1 VGPVVNGFNGLQDGQ
16 ILSGK
21 VVIEAVVAGNNID
34 RVVFQLD
41 GPQSKRYT
49 DRSAPYF
56 FRGDSNGVPN
66 RWNTTR
72 FPDGDYIMTA
82 TATDTAGQSGV
93 LSVHFRIANN
103 AQPQP
108 TSTAAPEPTATTMP
122 ALSGPVVTGFNG
134 VQEGQTIN
142 GTVGIEAVPLTRQA
156 QMAREQGYANGTM
169 DPASLVVA
177 VASLFART
185 GNCSGQYQL
194 FDGARR
200 YDLALAQGGYA
211 DLTEMPNSY
220 YAGSATECT
229 ATPQL
234 VAGFQQS
241 ALNANLYP
249 QSAKLWM
256 APAIAGFPTVP
267 VRILARSAFGDMT
280 LELVKVTQ

>member
-1 VGPVVNGFNGLQDGQ
+1 MRARFW
-16 ILSGK
+16 
-21 VVIEAVVAGNNID
+21 VAGLALASLLAGLAPAAAEANQANLSYVGYLAGAPVLNLEASIT
-34 RVVFQLD
+34 VPAGTKPGD
-41 GPQSKRYT
+41 GAYFISTDIATLGNLALLYPFTQRLQANGALTGGTANPSQYQSTMRILNRQESVILTY
-49 DRSAPYF
+49 AP
-56 FRGDSNGVPN
+56 
-66 RWNTTR
+66 
-72 FPDGDYIMTA
+72 
-82 TATDTAGQSGV
+82 
-93 LSVHFRIANN
+93 
-103 AQPQP
+103 
-108 TSTAAPEPTATTMP
+108 
-122 ALSGPVVTGFNG
+122 
-134 VQEGQTIN
+134 N
-142 GTVGIEAVPLTRQA
+142 GTVGIEAMPLTRQA

-177 VASLFART
+177 VASVFART
-185 GNCSGQYQL
+185 GSCEGQYQL

-200 YDLALAQGGYA
+200 YDLTLSQGGYT
-211 DLTEMPNSY
+211 DLVEMPTSY
-220 YAGSATECT
+220 YAGSATECI

>member
-1 VGPVVNGFNGLQDGQ
+1 MKARFWYRAAGLLVGGLLAGLAPAAAANQAQLSYVGYLAGAPVLSLEASITVPAGTKPADGAYFVSADIATMGNLALLYPFQQTVQANGALK
-16 ILSGK
+16 SGK
-21 VVIEAVVAGNNID
+21 A
-34 RVVFQLD
+34 RPSQY
-41 GPQSKRYT
+41 QSKIRIFSRQESVILTY
-49 DRSAPYF
+49 AP
-56 FRGDSNGVPN
+56 S
-66 RWNTTR
+66 
-72 FPDGDYIMTA
+72 
-82 TATDTAGQSGV
+82 
-93 LSVHFRIANN
+93 
-103 AQPQP
+103 
-108 TSTAAPEPTATTMP
+108 
-122 ALSGPVVTGFNG
+122 
-134 VQEGQTIN
+134 

-156 QMAREQGYANGTM
+156 QRAKEQGYANGTM

-177 VASLFART
+177 VANLFART
-185 GNCSGQYQL
+185 GSCSGQYQL

-200 YDLALAQGGYA
+200 YDLSLTQGGYT
-211 DLTEMPNSY
+211 DLVEMPNSY

-249 QSAKLWM
+249 QSARLWM

>member
-1 VGPVVNGFNGLQDGQ
+1 MKARLWYRAAGVTIAVLLVGLAPAAAAANQAQ
-16 ILSGK
+16 LSYVGYL
-21 VVIEAVVAGNNID
+21 AG
-34 RVVFQLD
+34 
-41 GPQSKRYT
+41 
-49 DRSAPYF
+49 AP
-56 FRGDSNGVPN
+56 
-66 RWNTTR
+66 
-72 FPDGDYIMTA
+72 
-82 TATDTAGQSGV
+82 V
-93 LSVHFRIANN
+93 LSLEANITVPAGTKPGDGAYFISADVATLGNLALLYPFTQTLQANGSLKGGKASPSQYQSTMRIFSR
-103 AQPQP
+103 QESVVL
-108 TSTAAPEPTATTMP
+108 TYAP
-122 ALSGPVVTGFNG
+122 NG
-134 VQEGQTIN
+134 A
-142 GTVGIEAVPLTRQA
+142 VGIEAVPLTRQA

-185 GNCSGQYQL
+185 GSCDGQYQL

-200 YDLALAQGGYA
+200 YDLTLSQGGDT
-211 DLTEMPNSY
+211 DLTQMPTSY

-267 VRILARSAFGDMT
+267 VRILAQSAFGDMT
-280 LELVKVTQ
+280 LELVKVTR

>member
-1 VGPVVNGFNGLQDGQ
+1 MKARLWYRAADVTIAVLLAGLAPAAAAANQAQLSYVGYL
-16 ILSGK
+16 
-21 VVIEAVVAGNNID
+21 AG
-34 RVVFQLD
+34 
-41 GPQSKRYT
+41 
-49 DRSAPYF
+49 AP
-56 FRGDSNGVPN
+56 
-66 RWNTTR
+66 
-72 FPDGDYIMTA
+72 
-82 TATDTAGQSGV
+82 V
-93 LSVHFRIANN
+93 LSLEANITVPAGTKPGDGAYFISADVATLGNLALLYPFTQTLQANGSLKGGKASPSQYQSTMRIFSR
-103 AQPQP
+103 QESVVL
-108 TSTAAPEPTATTMP
+108 TYAP
-122 ALSGPVVTGFNG
+122 NG
-134 VQEGQTIN
+134 A
-142 GTVGIEAVPLTRQA
+142 VGIEAVPLTRQA

-185 GNCSGQYQL
+185 GSCDGQYQL

-200 YDLALAQGGYA
+200 YDLTLSQGGDT
-211 DLTEMPNSY
+211 DLTQMPTSY

-267 VRILARSAFGDMT
+267 VRILAQSAFGDMT
-280 LELVKVTQ
+280 LELVKVTR

>member
-1 VGPVVNGFNGLQDGQ
+1 
-16 ILSGK
+16 
-21 VVIEAVVAGNNID
+21 
-34 RVVFQLD
+34 
-41 GPQSKRYT
+41 
-49 DRSAPYF
+49 
-56 FRGDSNGVPN
+56 
-66 RWNTTR
+66 
-72 FPDGDYIMTA
+72 MTA
-82 TATDTAGQSGV
+82 KLWYRAAGLTVMGLLAGLAPAAATANQAQLSYVGYLAGAPV
-93 LSVHFRIANN
+93 LSLEASITVPAGAKPGDGAYFISADIATLGNLALLYPFTQTLQAN
-103 AQPQP
+103 GALKDGKANPSQYQ
-108 TSTAAPEPTATTMP
+108 STMRSFSRQESVILTYAP
-122 ALSGPVVTGFNG
+122 NG
-134 VQEGQTIN
+134 A
-142 GTVGIEAVPLTRQA
+142 VGIEAVPLTRQA
-156 QMAREQGYANGTM
+156 QMAKEQGYANGTM

-185 GNCSGQYQL
+185 GSCNGQYQL

-200 YDLALAQGGYA
+200 YDLTLAQGGYA
-211 DLTEMPNSY
+211 DLVEMPTSY

-256 APAIAGFPTVP
+256 APAIAGFATVP

>member
-1 VGPVVNGFNGLQDGQ
+1 MMARLWYRLAGVTIAGLLAGLAPAAAAANQAQLSYVGYLAGAPVLSLEANITVPAGAKPGDGAYFISADVATLGNLALLYPFTQTLQANGSLKGGKARPSQYQ
-16 ILSGK
+16 STMRILSRRES
-21 VVIEAVVAGNNID
+21 VV
-34 RVVFQLD
+34 LT
-41 GPQSKRYT
+41 Y
-49 DRSAPYF
+49 AP
-56 FRGDSNGVPN
+56 NG
-66 RWNTTR
+66 
-72 FPDGDYIMTA
+72 A
-82 TATDTAGQSGV
+82 
-93 LSVHFRIANN
+93 
-103 AQPQP
+103 
-108 TSTAAPEPTATTMP
+108 
-122 ALSGPVVTGFNG
+122 
-134 VQEGQTIN
+134 
-142 GTVGIEAVPLTRQA
+142 VGIEAVPLTRQV

-185 GNCSGQYQL
+185 GSCDGEYQL

-200 YDLALAQGGYA
+200 YDLTLSQGA
-211 DLTEMPNSY
+211 HTELTEMPASY
-220 YAGSATECT
+220 YAGSATECA

-267 VRILARSAFGDMT
+267 VRILAQSAFGNMT

>member
-1 VGPVVNGFNGLQDGQ
+1 MKATLWYRAAGLTIMGLLAGLAPRVAAANQAQLSYVGYL
-16 ILSGK
+16 
-21 VVIEAVVAGNNID
+21 AG
-34 RVVFQLD
+34 
-41 GPQSKRYT
+41 
-49 DRSAPYF
+49 AP
-56 FRGDSNGVPN
+56 
-66 RWNTTR
+66 
-72 FPDGDYIMTA
+72 
-82 TATDTAGQSGV
+82 V
-93 LSVHFRIANN
+93 LSLEATLTVPEGTKPANGGYFIS
-103 AQPQP
+103 A
-108 TSTAAPEPTATTMP
+108 EIATTGNL
-122 ALSGPVVTGFNG
+122 ALLYPFTQRLQANGAMTGGKASPSQYQSTMRIFSRQESVILTYAPNG
-134 VQEGQTIN
+134 S
-142 GTVGIEAVPLTRQA
+142 VGIEAVPLTRQA
-156 QMAREQGYANGTM
+156 QMAKEQGYANGTM

-185 GNCSGQYQL
+185 GSCAGQYQL

-211 DLTEMPNSY
+211 DLVEMPTSY

-249 QSAKLWM
+249 QSAKLWL

-280 LELVKVTQ
+280 LELVKVTR

>member
-1 VGPVVNGFNGLQDGQ
+1 MRARFW
-16 ILSGK
+16 
-21 VVIEAVVAGNNID
+21 VAGLALASLLAGLAPAAAEANQANLSYVGYLAGAPVLNLEASIT
-34 RVVFQLD
+34 VPAGTKPGD
-41 GPQSKRYT
+41 GAYVISTDIATLGNLALLYPFTQRLQANGALTGGTANPSQYQSTMRIL
-49 DRSAPYF
+49 
-56 FRGDSNGVPN
+56 N
-66 RWNTTR
+66 R
-72 FPDGDYIMTA
+72 
-82 TATDTAGQSGV
+82 QE
-93 LSVHFRIANN
+93 SVIL
-103 AQPQP
+103 
-108 TSTAAPEPTATTMP
+108 TYEP
-122 ALSGPVVTGFNG
+122 
-134 VQEGQTIN
+134 N

-177 VASLFART
+177 VASVFART
-185 GNCSGQYQL
+185 GSCEGQYQL

-200 YDLALAQGGYA
+200 YDLTLSQGGYT
-211 DLTEMPNSY
+211 DLVEMPTSY
-220 YAGSATECT
+220 YAGSATECI